1 MTAGFN
7 IKARV
12 WRVCFANSDDVV
24 GGAVVTGTY
33 VYCDVP
39 ARMHEKPVD
48 HVFFQQGIEVVK
60 TFQMMVKPSTLM
72 IYDRDEVEI
81 TWPTDH
87 RFYGK
92 RFRVMG
98 DAYTNFHPREER
110 GYLILDLTRSVRAH
124 ANQ

>member
-12 WRVCFANSDDVV
+12 WRVCFDADDVV
-24 GGAVVTGTY
+24 GGAMVTGTY
-33 VYCDVP
+33 VYCDVLS
-39 ARMHEKPVD
+39 RLHERPVD
-48 HVFFQQGIEVVK
+48 HVFYQQGIEVTK
-60 TFQMMVKPSTLM
+60 TFQMMVKPSSLM

-81 TWPTDH
+81 TWPTGH

-92 RFRVMG
+92 RFRVRG

>member
-12 WRVCFANSDDVV
+12 WRVCFDDDDVV
-24 GGAVVTGTY
+24 GGAMVTGTY
-33 VYCDVP
+33 VYCDVLS
-39 ARMHEKPVD
+39 RLHERPVD
-48 HVFFQQGIEVVK
+48 HVFLQQGIETQK
-60 TFQMMVKPSTLM
+60 TFQMMVKPSSLM

-81 TWPTDH
+81 TWPTGH

>member
-7 IKARV
+7 LEARV
-12 WRVCFANSDDVV
+12 WRVSFINADDVV
-24 GGAVVTGTY
+24 GGAVTTGTY
-33 VYCDVP
+33 AYSKVQ
-39 ARMHEKPVD
+39 ARLHEKPVD
-48 HVFFQQGIEVVK
+48 HVFYQQGIEVVK

-81 TWPTDH
+81 TWPTTH

>member
-1 MTAGFN
+1 MVAGFN
-7 IKARV
+7 TKVRV
-12 WRVCFANSDDVV
+12 WRVSFVTDDDEV

-33 VYCDVP
+33 IYSNIP
-39 ARMHEKPVD
+39 ARLHEKPVD

-81 TWPTDH
+81 TWPPGH
-87 RFYGK
+87 RFYGD

-98 DAYTNFHPREER
+98 DAYTNFHNREER

>member
-12 WRVCFANSDDVV
+12 WRVSFGTDDVV

-33 VYCDVP
+33 AYTDVQ
-39 ARMHEKPVD
+39 ARLQERPVD
-48 HVFFQQGIEVVK
+48 HVFLQQGIETQK

-81 TWPTDH
+81 TWPPDH
-87 RFYGK
+87 RFYNV

-98 DAYTNFHPREER
+98 DAYTNFHPREDR

-124 ANQ
+124 VNQ